1 MSGVLP
7 VDFYGKTTGGQK
19 LMGEQIKSCFRFLLS
34 CAGLLCGL
42 ALAGPIIEELGYF
55 LTSAASVI
63 VSIPFFGP
71 VAFRFCP
78 FTTKEVESIESIHYS
93 FISYPLLSGMSR
105 EMHGDLSASQAGIPQ
120 NRHFLPSGLYCGIFA
135 MRVLDL
141 TAADQRKAG
150 KVTNSS
156 RRA

>member
-1 MSGVLP
+1 
-7 VDFYGKTTGGQK
+7 
-19 LMGEQIKSCFRFLLS
+19 MGEQIKSCFRFLLS

-78 FTTKEVESIESIHYS
+78 FTTTEVESIESICYS

-105 EMHGDLSASQAGIPQ
+105 GMHGDLSASQARIPKQ
-120 NRHFLPSGLYCGIFA
+120 IFSSVWPLL
-135 MRVLDL
+135 RNF
-141 TAADQRKAG
+141 RYE
-150 KVTNSS
+150 SS
-156 RRA
+156 RPDRSRSEKSR